1 MYWGMPAAVKTAAR
15 VLCCL
20 AVAPLAS
27 CNHTSSTLNLPP
39 PHFDS
44 ARQIAGD
51 SSPSLRFARAARD
64 AGDLAAAIRLYRTL
78 VAEPSTSPAVKSE
91 YGQVLLS
98 ANMLDEAIEMFSEVP
113 PGTSERLGA
122 LLGLTKAYL
131 ALGEPAR
138 AIADADQAFALAP
151 HDERVLV
158 DRGVA
163 LDSLERHAEA
173 QSPDRAVLA
182 TAPRHVPARN
192 DLALSLAVTGR
203 YDEAVELL
211 TPLAR
216 SSSATPR
223 IRENLALVYGLM
235 GDTNRA
241 AVLSSADLD
250 DSSIKANM
258 AFFAAVRGAGSDA
271 SVRRPTPG
279 TSAHH
284 RPPRP
289 ERSVLTDVMAV
300 GLGTMG
306 GLNFSKP
313 DRRSGSRRSHCRN
326 GFGVGRP
333 LFCGA

>member
-1 MYWGMPAAVKTAAR
+1 MQ
-15 VLCCL
+15 VLSSL
-20 AVAPLAS
+20 LVAPLAS
-27 CNHTSSTLNLPP
+27 CEHTSSTLNLPP

-78 VAEPSTSPAVKSE
+78 VAEPSSTPAVKAE

-98 ANMLDEAIEMFSEVP
+98 ANMLDDAIEILSQVP
-113 PGTSERLGA
+113 QGAPDRLGA

-138 AIADADQAFALAP
+138 AIAPADQALALAP
-151 HDERVLV
+151 HDVRVLV

-163 LDSLERHAEA
+163 LDSLGRHSGA
-173 QSPDRAVLA
+173 QESYRAVLA
-182 TAPRHVPARN
+182 TTPRGVSARN
-192 DLALSLAVTGR
+192 NLALSLAVTGH
-203 YDEAVELL
+203 YDEAIELL

-250 DSSIKANM
+250 DSSIKANE
-258 AFFAAVRGAGSDA
+258 AFFAAVRGVDADRTGPANSRDVGSSPGLKAGTQN
-271 SVRRPTPG
+271 P
-279 TSAHH
+279 H
-284 RPPRP
+284 
-289 ERSVLTDVMAV
+289 
-300 GLGTMG
+300 
-306 GLNFSKP
+306 
-313 DRRSGSRRSHCRN
+313 
-326 GFGVGRP
+326 
-333 LFCGA
+333 